1 MRLGKWI
8 HSLFVVST
16 EVATGKTEAIAETSQ
31 DLFADLPRWERH
43 PFYRFEARNP
53 REGLE
58 RIIHHLP
65 S

>member
-16 EVATGKTEAIAETSQ
+16 EATAMAPEAFVETSQ
-31 DLFADLPRWERH
+31 DLFAALPRWERH
-43 PFYRFEARNP
+43 PFYRAEARNP

-58 RIIHHLP
+58 RIEQHIP
-65 S
+65 R